1 MYPGPLGQYV
11 LTTSRTDHLPNFLT
25 NHGLL
30 VQPEC
35 LEGRRSGRLL
45 PSSLGDS
52 FGHRPSILAALQPRA
67 ISGPEQRLEMWNNE
81 AEPGSRPS
89 LTIGSQVH
97 FCLCHLPSHLKGS
110 HDGFISYL
118 NSFQLSLIILQISKS
133 SQAKADRE
141 RNMPSA
147 THRAWGSLPHL

>member
-1 MYPGPLGQYV
+1 MGYWCSQSAWRVRGVGGSCPVVWGIVLDTDPLSLQPCSPEPSQAQ
-11 LTTSRTDHLPNFLT
+11 SR
-25 NHGLL
+25 
-30 VQPEC
+30 
-35 LEGRRSGRLL
+35 GRRCGTRRL
-45 PSSLGDS
+45 
-52 FGHRPSILAALQPRA
+52 
-67 ISGPEQRLEMWNNE
+67 
-81 AEPGSRPS
+81 PGSRPS